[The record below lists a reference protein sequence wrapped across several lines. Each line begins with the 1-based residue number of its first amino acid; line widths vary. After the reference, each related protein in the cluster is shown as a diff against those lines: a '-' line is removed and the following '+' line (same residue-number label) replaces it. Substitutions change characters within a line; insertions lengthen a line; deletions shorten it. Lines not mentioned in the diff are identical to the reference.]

1 MNAIATPPPQQP
13 VMTLE
18 EFCEKHGGDRVEF
31 INGQVV
37 ELPMPT
43 RNHGTIC
50 FTVSYHLGQHVVG
63 NDLGR
68 IATNDSFVR
77 VPTPDDPTRVRG
89 ADICYFSYT
98 RVPKGTPL
106 DSRMDVSPELIFEV
120 MSPSDLWTEV
130 FAKVKEYLASGVLA
144 VVVLNTDKRTATV
157 CRPGPTQQDFF
168 AADTLT
174 LPDVLPG
181 FAVPVARLFD

>member
-1 MNAIATPPPQQP
+1 MNAIATPLPKPPT
-13 VMTLE
+13 MTLD
-18 EFCEKHGGDRVEF
+18 EFFEKHAGDYVEF

-50 FTVSYHLGQHVVG
+50 FNVSFHLGLHVVG

-89 ADICYFSYT
+89 ADVCYFSYT
-98 RVPKGTPL
+98 RLPRGTSL
-106 DSRMDVSPELIFEV
+106 DSRMDVSPELILEIK
-120 MSPSDLWTEV
+120 SPSDLWTEV
-130 FAKVKEYLASGVLA
+130 FAKVEEYLANGVLA
-144 VVVLNTDKRTATV
+144 VVVLDPDRRTASV
-157 CRPGPTQQDFF
+157 CRPGVNQQDFQ
-168 AADTLT
+168 ATDTLT
-174 LPDVLPG
+174 LPDILPG
-181 FAVPVARLFD
+181 LAVPVARFFD